1 MRKVIDRA
9 AFLEHSTIPREDVPV
24 PEFGEGAVV
33 PVWGMSAG
41 ERTRFEQSLL
51 GKDGKQ
57 SKALLAEI
65 RARLV
70 VASCR
75 NDDGSPIF
83 TMDDVQAIGAKRADI
98 IERIVNV
105 AQRLSGFSNTDL
117 EAAAKNSDAIQ

>member
-24 PEFGEGAVV
+24 PEFGEGVVV

-75 NDDGSPIF
+75 KDD
-83 TMDDVQAIGAKRADI
+83 
-98 IERIVNV
+98 
-105 AQRLSGFSNTDL
+105 SNTGSCRGGSQGKIG
-117 EAAAKNSDAIQ
+117 EWRTGGSRCGR